1 MILLTVQAATVKE
14 QQVKFYDDFISHAME
29 EKIFFRKDDDM
40 NIKYIS
46 VENSIA
52 EWADK
57 KEF

>member
-1 MILLTVQAATVKE
+1 
-14 QQVKFYDDFISHAME
+14 
-29 EKIFFRKDDDM
+29 M

-57 KEF
+57 KRNSKKDGMVKSIYIKQMD